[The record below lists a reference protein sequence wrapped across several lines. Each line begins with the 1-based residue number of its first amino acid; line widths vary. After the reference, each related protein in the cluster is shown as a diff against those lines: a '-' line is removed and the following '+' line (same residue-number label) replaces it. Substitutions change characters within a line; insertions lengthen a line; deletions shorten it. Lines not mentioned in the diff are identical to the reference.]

1 MSFADKGFITEM
13 RWRGDPPQSDEYPLN
28 IRALR
33 DLESIRFNRR
43 MTCFVGENATGKSTL
58 LEAISVCLNL
68 NPEGGTRGTQFA
80 TRSTHSPLSE
90 QIKLIRGIRKPQEM
104 FFLRAESFYNLA
116 SYIDEVGAQHS
127 YGGTSLHRMSH
138 GESFL
143 NTLVNRLSGRGLYL
157 LDEPERDFF
166 MSHAAIVE
174 SMMQASDLDAADHKQ

>member
-1 MSFADKGFITEM
+1 VSFVTLAVIPPYVTCQSARPIT
-13 RWRGDPPQSDEYPLN
+13 
-28 IRALR
+28 
-33 DLESIRFNRR
+33 
-43 MTCFVGENATGKSTL
+43 
-58 LEAISVCLNL
+58 AI
-68 NPEGGTRGTQFA
+68 QFGRLQFGVI
-80 TRSTHSPLSE
+80 TT
-90 QIKLIRGIRKPQEM
+90 PQEM